1 MVLQA
6 ASGHAARAAAIIP
19 ARTGGASRREPP
31 AVHALRRACDTMPC
45 WRGEAISQ
53 TSIIWIGAGFVM
65 AASWGVVTV
74 VNKRLLEDVHPVP
87 LNFLV
92 RGVAI
97 GGLIVM
103 TVPLTMLHLWPYG
116 FGINA
121 AAFWYIAVS
130 ACVTWLVAFSAY
142 YYALR
147 AGSVGVVAP
156 VTSTDPLWTA
166 VFSLVLLGVA
176 LQASTL
182 VGMAVTILGV
192 VLISRWMEG
201 GAGAMAGPAD
211 GALTPLPADL
221 TGPAS
226 PPGGALLVVSLS
238 LIAAAG
244 WGFSPVLVQMAE
256 ESYGEP
262 SAFMMLESQLIGML
276 SLGAFIAW
284 RRAPLFTR
292 RLATRARRRMIWLLL
307 ASGALEALFSV
318 LFYLVIENIG
328 AVLAMLLA
336 STSPVFGIAAGMLF
350 LKERLSARLAL
361 AVAIT
366 MAGVVIATAAR
377 LF

>member
-1 MVLQA
+1 M
-6 ASGHAARAAAIIP
+6 RA
-19 ARTGGASRREPP
+19 
-31 AVHALRRACDTMPC
+31 

-53 TSIIWIGAGFVM
+53 SSVIWIGGGLVM

-74 VNKRLLEDVHPVP
+74 INKRLLEDVHPVP

-92 RGVAI
+92 RIVAI
-97 GGLIVM
+97 GGLVAL
-103 TVPLTMLHLWPYG
+103 TVPLTALRLWPYG
-116 FGINA
+116 FGING
-121 AAFWYIAVS
+121 AAFWYIAAS

-147 AGSVGVVAP
+147 AGSVAVVAP
-156 VTSTDPLWTA
+156 LTSTDPLWTA
-166 VFSLVLLGVA
+166 VFSLLLIGVA
-176 LQASTL
+176 LRASTL

-211 GALTPLPADL
+211 GAMTPLPADL
-221 TGPAS
+221 ARPVAA
-226 PPGGALLVVSLS
+226 PGGALLVVSLS
-238 LIAAAG
+238 LLAAAG
-244 WGFSPVLVQMAE
+244 WGFSPVLIQMAE
-256 ESYGEP
+256 GAYGEP

-276 SLGAFIAW
+276 ALGAFIAS

-292 RLATRARRRMIWLLL
+292 RLTGPARRRMTWLLL

-318 LFYLVIENIG
+318 LFYLVIDELG
-328 AVLAMLLA
+328 AVLAMLLS
-336 STSPVFGIAAGMLF
+336 STAPVFAIAAGMLL

-361 AVAIT
+361 AVALT
-366 MAGVVIATAAR
+366 MAGVLIATAAR

>member
-1 MVLQA
+1 M
-6 ASGHAARAAAIIP
+6 P
-19 ARTGGASRREPP
+19 AG
-31 AVHALRRACDTMPC
+31 
-45 WRGEAISQ
+45 RGEAISQ
-53 TSIIWIGAGFVM
+53 VAVIWVGAGFVL

-74 VNKRLLEDVHPVP
+74 INKRLLEDVHPVP

-92 RGVAI
+92 RIVAI

-103 TVPLTMLHLWPYG
+103 TVPLTVLHLWPYG

-121 AAFWYIAVS
+121 AAFAYIAVS
-130 ACVTWLVAFSAY
+130 GCVTWLVAFSAY

-156 VTSTDPLWTA
+156 LTSTDPLWA
-166 VFSLVLLGVA
+166 ALFSLLLLGVA
-176 LQASTL
+176 LRASTL

-221 TGPAS
+221 AGPAAA
-226 PPGGALLVVSLS
+226 PGGAFLVVSLA
-238 LIAAAG
+238 LLAAAG
-244 WGFSPVLVQMAE
+244 WGLSPVLVQLAE
-256 ESYGEP
+256 EAYGEP

-276 SLGAFIAW
+276 SLGTFIAW

-292 RLATRARRRMIWLLL
+292 RLVGPARRRMLWLLL
-307 ASGALEALFSV
+307 ASGALEALYSV
-318 LFYLVIENIG
+318 LFYLVIDNIG
-328 AVLAMLLA
+328 AVLAMLLS

-366 MAGVVIATAAR
+366 MAGVFIATAAR
-377 LF
+377 LV

>member
-1 MVLQA
+1 M
-6 ASGHAARAAAIIP
+6 P
-19 ARTGGASRREPP
+19 A
-31 AVHALRRACDTMPC
+31 

-53 TSIIWIGAGFVM
+53 TAVIWVGGGFVL

-97 GGLIVM
+97 GGLIVITM
-103 TVPLTMLHLWPYG
+103 SLTVLHVWPYG

-121 AAFWYIAVS
+121 AAFGYIAVS

-156 VTSTDPLWTA
+156 LTSTAPLWTA
-166 VFSLVLLGVA
+166 VFSLLLIGVA
-176 LQASTL
+176 LQAATL

-192 VLISRWMEG
+192 VLISRWLEG

-221 TGPAS
+221 ARPAAAPS
-226 PPGGALLVVSLS
+226 GALLVVSLA
-238 LIAAAG
+238 LLAAAG
-244 WGFSPVLVQMAE
+244 WGLGPVLVQLAE
-256 ESYGEP
+256 GAYGGP

-292 RLATRARRRMIWLLL
+292 RLTTRARRRMIWLLL
-307 ASGALEALFSV
+307 ASGALEAVYSV
-318 LFYLVIENIG
+318 LFYLVIDHIG
-328 AVLAMLLA
+328 AVLTMLLS
-336 STSPVFGIAAGMLF
+336 STSPVFAIAAGMLL

-366 MAGVVIATAAR
+366 MTGVLIATAAR

>member
-1 MVLQA
+1 MP
-6 ASGHAARAAAIIP
+6 SG
-19 ARTGGASRREPP
+19 
-31 AVHALRRACDTMPC
+31 
-45 WRGEAISQ
+45 RGEAISQ
-53 TSIIWIGAGFVM
+53 TDIIWVGCGLVL

-92 RGVAI
+92 RAVAI

-103 TVPLTMLHLWPYG
+103 TVPLTALHLWPYG

-121 AAFWYIAVS
+121 AAFGYIAVS

-147 AGSVGVVAP
+147 AGSVAIVAP
-156 VTSTDPLWTA
+156 LTSTDPLWTA
-166 VFSLVLLGVA
+166 VFSLLLIGIA

-182 VGMAVTILGV
+182 VGIAVTILGV

-221 TGPAS
+221 TRPAA
-226 PPGGALLVVSLS
+226 PGGALLVISLS
-238 LIAAAG
+238 LVAAAG
-244 WGFSPVLVQMAE
+244 WGLGPVLVQMAE
-256 ESYGEP
+256 EAYGAP
-262 SAFMMLESQLIGML
+262 SAFMMLESQLIGL
-276 SLGAFIAW
+276 LALGAFIAW

-292 RLATRARRRMIWLLL
+292 RLTTPARRRMLWFLL
-307 ASGALEALFSV
+307 ASGALEAVYSV
-318 LFYLVIENIG
+318 LFYLVIEHIG
-328 AVLAMLLA
+328 AVLTMLLS